1 MLEAAPDTPRAIY
14 TDIDIDIDIDI
25 DSEPDNIILAVAVR
39 SCQQTCEMLTGKMEM
54 KALHK

>member
-14 TDIDIDIDIDI
+14 TDIDI

-39 SCQQTCEMLTGKMEM
+39 SCQQTCEMVTGKMEM